1 MLNIIL
7 SLFASG
13 IIFSVILPILGFVV
27 VIFIM
32 SHFFGIEPSSI
43 IDIIVNGWKNF
54 IAYITDCFEYLKHLF

>member
-32 SHFFGIEPSSI
+32 SHFFGIEPSSVI
-43 IDIIVNGWKNF
+43 NILVNGWHNF
-54 IAYITDCFEYLKHLF
+54 ITYIADCFEYIKHLF